1 MRVLHIWN
9 TAGVGS
15 IISRE
20 LNKIED
26 IECRVVAKKNKFNF
40 DTGETISVRGEVKYV
55 HFMEYYLQK
64 TMI

>member
-1 MRVLHIWN
+1 MRGPKMRVLHIWN

-26 IECRVVAKKNKFNF
+26 IEYDPDNKL
-40 DTGETISVRGEVKYV
+40 VKRLLKHYN
-55 HFMEYYLQK
+55 K
-64 TMI
+64 MIAQDIEKYSDM